1 MAATKVKKSDTGQ
14 GAGNG
19 AGGFRNRIPDMPAV
33 DNQSSSSGSIGYL
46 FVLVLFALVFVL
58 VLPLVGMLY
67 VDTMVVKREARAQME
82 KTEKLRKQIEDERK
96 KDADTVLLPHQFP
109 DGRLTKNP

>member
-1 MAATKVKKSDTGQ
+1 
-14 GAGNG
+14 
-19 AGGFRNRIPDMPAV
+19 MPPV

-46 FVLVLFALVFVL
+46 FVLILFALVFVL
-58 VLPLVGMLY
+58 IIPLVGMLY
-67 VDTMVVKREARAQME
+67 VDTMVVKREAKAQME

-109 DGRLTKNP
+109 DGRAPKNP

>member
-1 MAATKVKKSDTGQ
+1 
-14 GAGNG
+14 
-19 AGGFRNRIPDMPAV
+19 MPPV

-67 VDTMVVKREARAQME
+67 VDTMVVKREAKAQME
-82 KTEKLRKQIEDERK
+82 KTEKLRKQIEEAQK
-96 KDADTVLLPHQFP
+96 KEEE
-109 DGRLTKNP
+109 K

>member
-19 AGGFRNRIPDMPAV
+19 AGGFRSRLPDMPNV

-46 FVLVLFALVFVL
+46 LVLILFALVFVL
-58 VLPLVGMLY
+58 MIPLVGMLY
-67 VDTMVVKREARAQME
+67 VDTMVVKREAKAQME
-82 KTEKLRKQIEDERK
+82 KVEKLRKQVEEDAKREAEPR
-96 KDADTVLLPHQFP
+96 
-109 DGRLTKNP
+109 

>member
-19 AGGFRNRIPDMPAV
+19 AGGFRSRLPDMPNV

-46 FVLVLFALVFVL
+46 LVLVLFALVFVL

-67 VDTMVVKREARAQME
+67 VDTMVVKREAKAQME
-82 KTEKLRKQIEDERK
+82 KVEKLRKQVEEDAKREAEPR
-96 KDADTVLLPHQFP
+96 
-109 DGRLTKNP
+109 